1 MNTQNGAFD
10 TAVQTELMADAE
22 FQTKLAGITDE
33 TEKATAIEQKKAE
46 ILNRKAPEWFA
57 EMQKQATIAED
68 QRKRAEKAEG
78 KPPKDD
84 KTPDKKDDDLSSM
97 DVIALVNA
105 QINHPDDIAEIR
117 KAAAL
122 FGKSIPETIADP
134 LVAARL
140 KQAKEFRASQE
151 AMNVDPKRPG
161 SHQPT
166 DAEIIERANKGEV
179 FKPGSPEAEQLYWA
193 RRGGKRSR

>member
-33 TEKATAIEQKKAE
+33 TEKATAIEEKKKE
-46 ILNRKAPEWFA
+46 ILHKKAPEWFA
-57 EMQKQATIAED
+57 EMQKQAIIAED

-84 KTPDKKDDDLSSM
+84 RNDKKDDDLSSM

-105 QINHPDDIAEIR
+105 QINHPDDIAEVR
-117 KAAAL
+117 KAAL
-122 FGKSIPETIADP
+122 ILGKSIPETIADP
-134 LVAARL
+134 LIAERL
-140 KQAKEFRASQE
+140 KQAKEFRTSQE

-193 RRGGKRSR
+193 RRGGRRSR